1 MNTAVAVERTKVVSL
16 ARLLAVTLFLSAFLL
31 FWCEPMVGKM
41 VLPSV
46 GGAAAVWS
54 ICIVFFQ
61 IVLLAAYLYAHL
73 LGRLQLR
80 VQLILHTMVL
90 FTSFAFLP
98 IRLSL
103 TGVHDAGAAPL
114 WLIVRLLTGVGVPF
128 FAVATT
134 APLLQKWF
142 STTAEKSAEDPYFL
156 YAASNAGSLL
166 ALTVHPFVLEP
177 SLGVSLQSRS
187 WFFGYILLTA
197 MIGLSAIAVWMRS
210 NAGSPKE
217 SESIASANVPAMRLR
232 VYWVAAAFL
241 PSALMLAVTNHIA
254 TNLASA
260 PFVWV
265 VPLAT
270 YLLTFILAFAP
281 RRRFSAERISAWIP
295 IALIT
300 TLAAATLLAS
310 FTFSGSVWLSIS
322 MHVALLFWC
331 ALLCHV
337 AIAERRPS
345 PAHLT
350 EYYFWIALGG
360 VLGGAFTALAAPAL
374 FRTVFEYPL
383 LLAMMCFFRDG
394 TREVKRPESRWAI
407 PALFSIAAFLGF
419 IVLRQLESTRAN
431 NVLFVAV
438 IMLVIAIYQ
447 LRDRLH
453 VFALAWA
460 VVIVIAGFVVAE
472 YRGGRT
478 RLEIA
483 RNFFGVKEILY
494 DAQLQRRQ
502 LIHGDTMHGW
512 ENTVVQG
519 SGEPGAYYHRSG
531 PVGDVMDM
539 LAAKGSQ
546 RLGVIGLGAGSM
558 AAYASP
564 NRPMTFFE
572 IDADMEMIARRYFT
586 FLDRCGSNCRV
597 IIGDGRLEMERMP
610 SGYFN
615 YLMLDAFS
623 SDAIPAHL
631 LSREALQLYLSK
643 IASDGII
650 MFHVSNRYLDVSRL
664 VSALIDDGSL
674 VGFVRSDVDPVSDGS
689 KSQSIHMVAARR
701 IEALGALPAV
711 PGWTRIS
718 PPESFRVWT
727 DDYSNLLSIVKL
739 W

>member
-1 MNTAVAVERTKVVSL
+1 MSTAVAIEQTRAFSL
-16 ARLLAVTLFLSAFLL
+16 ARLMALTLFLSAFLL

-41 VLPSV
+41 VLPFV

-54 ICIVFFQ
+54 ICILFFQ
-61 IVLLAAYLYAHL
+61 IVLLAAYFYAHL
-73 LGRLQLR
+73 LGRLHFR
-80 VQLILHTMVL
+80 VQLIVHTVVL
-90 FTSFAFLP
+90 STSLAFLP
-98 IRLSL
+98 IHLSL
-103 TGVHDAGAAPL
+103 AGAHDAAEAPL
-114 WLIVRLLTGVGVPF
+114 WLIGRLLIGVGTPF
-128 FAVATT
+128 FGVATT

-142 STTAEKSAEDPYFL
+142 STTSEKSAKDPYFL
-156 YAASNAGSLL
+156 YASSNAGSLL
-166 ALTVHPFVLEP
+166 ALAVHPFVLEP
-177 SLGVSLQSRS
+177 SLGVTLQSRS
-187 WFFGYILLTA
+187 WFFCYILLTV
-197 MIGLSAIAVWMRS
+197 MIGLTAIAVWMRLDADS
-210 NAGSPKE
+210 RKE
-217 SESIASANVPAMRLR
+217 SESVASVPAMRLR
-232 VYWVAAAFL
+232 IYWVAAAFL

-281 RRRFSAERISAWIP
+281 RRWVSAERISSWIP
-295 IALIT
+295 IVLIT
-300 TLAAATLLAS
+300 ILATATILAS
-310 FTFSGSVWLSIS
+310 FTFSGSVWLS
-322 MHVALLFWC
+322 MATHVALLFWC

-345 PAHLT
+345 SAHLT

-383 LLAMMCFFRDG
+383 LLAMVCFFRDVP
-394 TREVKRPESRWAI
+394 RAKRRESRWAVAAI
-407 PALFSIAAFLGF
+407 IGVAALFGF
-419 IVLRQLESTRAN
+419 ILLRQLGSTRAN
-431 NVLFVAV
+431 NVLFLAV

-447 LRDRLH
+447 LRDRAN

-460 VVIVIAGFVVAE
+460 VLIFVAGFVVAE
-472 YRGGRT
+472 YRGGRE

-483 RNFFGVKEILY
+483 RNFFGVKEVLY
-494 DAQLQRRQ
+494 DPQLQRRH

-512 ENTVVQG
+512 ENTTAQRL
-519 SGEPGAYYHRSG
+519 GEPGAYYHRSG
-531 PVGDVMDM
+531 PVGDVMAM

-564 NRPMTFFE
+564 IRPMTFFE
-572 IDADMEMIARRYFT
+572 IDPEMENIARRYFT
-586 FLDRCGSNCRV
+586 FLDRCGGNCRV

-610 SGYFN
+610 SDYFN

-643 IASDGII
+643 IAPDGII

-674 VGFVRSDVDPVSDGS
+674 VGFVRRDLNPVPDNS
-689 KSQSIHMVAARR
+689 KSQSIHIVAARR
-701 IEALGALPAV
+701 IENLGALPSM

-718 PPESFRVWT
+718 RPESFRVWT
-727 DDYSNLLSIVKL
+727 DDYSNLLSILKL

>member
-1 MNTAVAVERTKVVSL
+1 MSTAVAVAQTRVFSL
-16 ARLLAVTLFLSAFLL
+16 ARLLALTLFLSAFLL

-41 VLPSV
+41 ALPSV

-73 LGRLQLR
+73 LGRLHFR
-80 VQLILHTMVL
+80 VQLIVHTAVL
-90 FTSFAFLP
+90 FTSFTFLP
-98 IRLSL
+98 IRLIL
-103 TGVHDAGAAPL
+103 AGAHDAGEAPL
-114 WLIVRLLTGVGVPF
+114 WLIGRLLAGVGAPF

-134 APLLQKWF
+134 SPLLQKWF
-142 STTAEKSAEDPYFL
+142 STTSEKSAKDPYFL
-156 YAASNAGSLL
+156 YASSNAGSLL
-166 ALTVHPFVLEP
+166 ALAVHPFVLEP
-177 SLGVSLQSRS
+177 LLGVTLQSRA
-187 WFFGYILLTA
+187 WFFGYILLTV
-197 MIGLSAIAVWMRS
+197 MIGLTAIVVWMRS
-210 NAGSPKE
+210 DADSPTE
-217 SESIASANVPAMRLR
+217 SESVASAKVPAMRLR
-232 VYWVAAAFL
+232 FYWVAAAFL

-270 YLLTFILAFAP
+270 YLFTFILAFAP
-281 RRRFSAERISAWIP
+281 WRRVSAERISSWIP
-295 IALIT
+295 ILLIT
-300 TLAAATLLAS
+300 ILATATILAS
-310 FTFSGSVWLSIS
+310 YTFSGSVWLSIT

-331 ALLCHV
+331 AFLCHV

-345 PAHLT
+345 SAHLT

-383 LLAMMCFFRDG
+383 LLAVVCFFRDVPRG
-394 TREVKRPESRWAI
+394 AKRRDSRWAAPAI
-407 PALFSIAAFLGF
+407 LGVAALFGF
-419 IVLRQLESTRAN
+419 VVLRQLESTRAN
-431 NVLFVAV
+431 NVLFLAV
-438 IMLVIAIYQ
+438 IMLVIAIYE
-447 LRDRLH
+447 LRDRAA

-460 VVIVIAGFVVAE
+460 AFILVAGFVVVE
-472 YRGGRT
+472 YRGGRE

-483 RNFFGVKEILY
+483 RNFFGVKEVLY
-494 DAQLQRRQ
+494 DAQLQRRL

-512 ENTVVQG
+512 ENTAAQR

-531 PVGDVMDM
+531 PVGDVMAM

-572 IDADMEMIARRYFT
+572 IDPEMETIAHRYFT
-586 FLDRCGSNCRV
+586 FLDRCGGNCRV

-643 IASDGII
+643 IAPDGIL
-650 MFHVSNRYLDVSRL
+650 MFHVSNRYLDVDSL

-674 VGFVRSDVDPVSDGS
+674 VGFVRRDINPVPDGS
-689 KSQSIHMVAARR
+689 KSQSIHIVAARR
-701 IEALGALPAV
+701 IENLGALPSM

-718 PPESFRVWT
+718 HPESFRVWT